1 MIGDSVDILRHVE
14 KWDGVEAAQVRMG
27 THAFS
32 YTEKKDIT
40 YWYIDSQVRFS
51 LAIRKRPLLLTPAT
65 AAKGSR
71 P

>member
-40 YWYIDSQVRFS
+40 YW
-51 LAIRKRPLLLTPAT
+51 
-65 AAKGSR
+65 
-71 P
+71 